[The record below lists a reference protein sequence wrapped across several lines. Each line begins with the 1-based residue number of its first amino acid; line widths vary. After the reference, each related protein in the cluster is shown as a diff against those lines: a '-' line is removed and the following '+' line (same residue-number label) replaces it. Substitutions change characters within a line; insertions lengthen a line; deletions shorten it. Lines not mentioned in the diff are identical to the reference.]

1 LDPSKIINI
10 ASDETVRTDGGDK
23 MTVFLVETYVIKP
36 DKLEEFNTL
45 LKKSE
50 TYMKKHPD
58 LFKEMKSHK
67 IFSQLFGGNWGG
79 YIEMYEFE
87 NLASFEKWMTRIM
100 QSDYMK
106 TSYPEQ
112 MSLVVPGTH
121 SANMWNSVP

>member
-1 LDPSKIINI
+1 M
-10 ASDETVRTDGGDK
+10 RTERSDK
-23 MTVFLVETYVIKP
+23 MTVSMVETYVIKP

-100 QSDYMK
+100 QSDYMR

-112 MSLVVPGTH
+112 ISLVVPGTH
-121 SANMWNSVP
+121 SMNIWKSVP